1 MRISPKSH
9 VHYRSALSVLNIQ
22 NLYAPQ
28 TNHTS
33 ILDHYIAYPILLEVK
48 PIFFLTFYIQLLLT
62 LTAEPYQDTT
72 AEIGSPMSISPG
84 MIRCSIPPAHD
95 RLTELWIKREYCKS
109 YNRKDVMNYGRISR
123 NLKSA
128 VDYGAWLRGNHKNFL
143 FCSRFLW
150 SPTVR

>member
-9 VHYRSALSVLNIQ
+9 VHYRFALSVLNIQ

-48 PIFFLTFYIQLLLT
+48 PIFFWLFIYNSFLSIQQNRNRI
-62 LTAEPYQDTT
+62 PPQKQDP
-72 AEIGSPMSISPG
+72 PMSISPG